1 MAIGATDVTTV
12 TGVTYGASSDP
23 TSTQVG
29 TFITAGKGLYQ
40 SIAGAAPV
48 ETDNAV
54 VYTVC
59 EIVADLISNYLRQ
72 KMLSNP
78 SNMAGTVPEYRNPLP
93 QQRVSTIKAQV
104 TTEFDDSGSSFSFAW

>member
-1 MAIGATDVTTV
+1 MAISATDVTTV
-12 TGVTYGASSDP
+12 TGVSYGASSDP
-23 TSTQVG
+23 TTTQVG

-72 KMLSNP
+72 KMLNAPTS
-78 SNMAGTVPEYRNPLP
+78 MTGTVPEYREPLP
-93 QQRVSTIKAQV
+93 ARRIATIKALV
-104 TTEFDDSGSSFSFAW
+104 TTEFDDSGSSFSYAW

>member
-1 MAIGATDVTTV
+1 MTISATNVTTV

-29 TFITAGKGLYQ
+29 TFITAGLGLYQ
-40 SIAGAAPV
+40 SIAGAAPD
-48 ETDNAV
+48 ETNNAV
-54 VYTVC
+54 VYTCC

-72 KMLSNP
+72 KMLTNP

-93 QQRVSTIKAQV
+93 EGRKRIIESQV
-104 TTEFDDSGSSFSFAW
+104 MTEYDQPATFTFGW